1 MNIGVVL
8 LADDVKEYLISEDT
22 GANVIQL
29 FPEHVV
35 VVKNKVVSSDAV
47 TVLLDKQASPLQLVV
62 VDSKVVSLKTVLV
75 DHVIG
80 GIGTTKD
87 VGSTKVELPGLAE
100 TLIAGL
106 VAEAGMLVESTGKL
120 VELVKY
126 VEVTVLVE
134 TSLELAVK
142 FPMLLKAK
150 VELEFVKIGNSVI
163 VTVISGSVTVSVIV
177 TF

>member
-1 MNIGVVL
+1 M
-8 LADDVKEYLISEDT
+8 
-22 GANVIQL
+22 
-29 FPEHVV
+29 
-35 VVKNKVVSSDAV
+35 
-47 TVLLDKQASPLQLVV
+47 

-87 VGSTKVELPGLAE
+87 VGSTKVELSGLAE

-163 VTVISGSVTVSVIV
+163 VTVISGSVTVSVTV

>member
-8 LADDVKEYLISEDT
+8 LANDVKKYLILEDT

-47 TVLLDKQASPLQLVV
+47 TVLLDKQASPLQLLV

-106 VAEAGMLVESTGKL
+106 VAETGMLVESTGKL

-163 VTVISGSVTVSVIV
+163 VTVISGSVTVSVTV

>member
-87 VGSTKVELPGLAE
+87 VGSTKVELSGLAE

-163 VTVISGSVTVSVIV
+163 VTVISGSVTVSVTV